1 MPLVSQRRASK
12 PLTKKYDKKDLFAAK
27 VLLLFDIC
35 NSCRH
40 FADEFVAVCSI
51 LQSTRARAC
60 TRLDTIGC
68 KTLQKLS
75 DPSGTT
81 Y

>member
-1 MPLVSQRRASK
+1 MPLVSQRRALK
-12 PLTKKYDKKDLFAAK
+12 PLDTKKYVKDAAK
-27 VLLLFDIC
+27 VLLLFDMC

-40 FADEFVAVCSI
+40 FADEFVVVCSI